1 MISPLEGE
9 QVKLISCKSALSKS
23 GLYDIDYALNPYK
36 GCAHGC
42 LYCYAPDVIKVGG
55 DWGSWVEARTNI
67 SRALKKEIAGI
78 GKAKIGLATVTDPY
92 QPAEERLGLTR
103 ACIEVIAQSNAALML
118 MTKSPLAKRDFD
130 VLRKVKRL
138 EFCVTITTLDEE
150 LAKVMEPG
158 APSPAKRLNLL
169 AEASAEGFTTCAMV
183 SPLLAST
190 EQPEK
195 ELSQMIE
202 KLSKAG
208 CANITVDRLRLRPIG
223 ARRISGAHT
232 APLVK
237 RSCELS
243 IENILESISARERF
257 PGIVFEI
264 PPMD

>member
-1 MISPLEGE
+1 MISPLSDGVRLVEC
-9 QVKLISCKSALSKS
+9 SSALTESR
-23 GLYDIDYALNPYK
+23 LYDLDYALNPYR

-42 LYCYAPDVIKVGG
+42 LYCYAPDVIKAGD

-67 SRALKKEIAGI
+67 SRALKKEISGI
-78 GKAKIGLATVTDPY
+78 GRAKIGLATVTDPY

-103 ACIEVIAQSNAALML
+103 ACIEVIAQSDAALML

-130 VLRKVKRL
+130 VLHKVKRL

-158 APSPAKRLNLL
+158 APSPSARLRLL
-169 AEASAEGFTTCAMV
+169 TEASAEGFSTCAMV
-183 SPLLAST
+183 SPLLVST

-195 ELSQMIE
+195 ELSQMVE

-208 CANITVDRLRLRPIG
+208 CANITVDRLRLRPVG
-223 ARRISGAHT
+223 ARRISGAST

-243 IENILESISARERF
+243 IENILESISARRRF